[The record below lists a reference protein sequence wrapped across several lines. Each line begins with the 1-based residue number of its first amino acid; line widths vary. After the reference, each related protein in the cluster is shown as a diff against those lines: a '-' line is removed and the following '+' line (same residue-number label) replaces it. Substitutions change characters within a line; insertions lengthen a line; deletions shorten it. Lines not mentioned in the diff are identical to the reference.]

1 MPEVLQ
7 ILIDLWKFDVKVF
20 SSPWL
25 YIPFLI
31 PAAGYLAFFFLK
43 WTVLTSP
50 VWLPLRLIF
59 QDLGRIRLVNNKKE

>member
-1 MPEVLQ
+1 MSEVLQ

-20 SSPWL
+20 SNPWL

-50 VWLPLRLIF
+50 IWLPLRLIF
-59 QDLGRIRLVNNKKE
+59 TDLGKIKLVNNKKE